1 MGLVFGSGVLVATPA
16 GGSPINLGIL
26 QDVSIDESI
35 QMKRLYGA
43 HNFPVAVAAGQRSL
57 TGKAKFARLS
67 PQAVGLLMYGVAP
80 AVGTQYLQYGE
91 AVPTNAASPYASANA
106 ATWSED
112 LGVIYAAS
120 GLPLKMITGA
130 GAPAAGE
137 YKVAAGNY
145 TFNAD
150 DVAAGLLANYAY
162 AVAASG
168 RTVTVNQS
176 LMGPMTYFS
185 VRLFQTD
192 PQTGLFYGVKLFNCA
207 GSKLTH
213 ATKVGDWTIPEFDF
227 EAFANG
233 AGQVLQKFYSDVF

>member
-1 MGLVFGSGVLVATPA
+1 MGLAFGSGVLFATPQ

-43 HNFPVAVAAGQRSL
+43 HNFPVAVAAGERSL

-80 AVGTQYLQYGE
+80 AVGTQYMQYGE
-91 AVPTNAASPYASANA
+91 SVPTNAASPWVCANQ

-112 LGVIYAAS
+112 LGVIYAAT
-120 GLPLKMITGA
+120 GLPLTLITSGTPTA
-130 GAPAAGE
+130 GQ
-137 YKVAAGNY
+137 YKVSAGSY
-145 TFNAD
+145 TFAAAD
-150 DVAAGLLANYAY
+150 VTAGLLVNYAY

-185 VRLFQTD
+185 VRMFQTD

-233 AGQVLQKFYSDVF
+233 AGQVMQKFYADAF